1 MNQNIVDYHSHLFTI
16 PFTIAMSNSTSQTS
30 SMSQVSDNLQQCTT
44 PGDIYDQLIDK
55 ISNLGNVTLAGAN
68 YGEHFYSTVTERG
81 NYKYIVKNDMDEHD
95 NAPDCHLII
104 FG

>member
-1 MNQNIVDYHSHLFTI
+1 
-16 PFTIAMSNSTSQTS
+16 
-30 SMSQVSDNLQQCTT
+30 MSQVSDNLQQCTT